1 MSETNKTGC
10 AVQFVGGFRDGE
22 RAASAALMAAGF
34 PSGQALAWT
43 GSGWAKASAND
54 YVAIAMM
61 GLDDVNIQSPL
72 IEGTQQ
78 AGQTPNLP
86 VAIGTNMILME
97 GSKVNGTLSY
107 PFLQTPTGGGGSW
120 TVGDK
125 IYLTAANLW
134 NNTFILATD
143 QAYGEVVEIVGNATS
158 ATALR
163 VLIRQ

>member
-10 AVQFVGGFRDGE
+10 AVQFLGGFRDGE

-43 GSGWAKASAND
+43 AAGWAKAAAND
-54 YVAIAMM
+54 FIAVAMM

-72 IEGTQQ
+72 VEGTQQ
-78 AGQTPNLP
+78 AGQTPNVP
-86 VAIGTNMILME
+86 AAIGTNMVHME
-97 GSKVNGTLSY
+97 GSKVNGTLAT
-107 PFLQTPTGGGGSW
+107 PFLATPTGGGGSW

-125 IYLTAANLW
+125 IYLDGSNLFD
-134 NNTFILATD
+134 NAPVAPTD
-143 QAYGEVVEIVGNATS
+143 VAYGEVIEIVGNATA

-163 VLIRQ
+163 VLFRQ